1 MNAEVAALTPAA
13 ARQMFRDGLSVSTS
27 GWCKGATQ
35 ANLIAVPKQYAYDF
49 LLFAQR
55 NPRSCPVIDVSD
67 PGSPTTSLAAGA
79 DLRTDIPGYRI
90 IADGMV
96 VEERTEVTEQWTDD
110 MVAFLIGCSFTFE
123 HALVEAG
130 VPVRHLTAGRNVP
143 MYRTS
148 VASRAAGV
156 MHGPIVVSMRAIPAS
171 QVATAVRVTS
181 HYPTMHGAPLHIGD
195 PASLGI
201 VDLDSPDYGDA
212 PLIEEGDVPV
222 FWGCGV
228 TPQAIAVAARLPL
241 SISHAPGMMMITD
254 VTDKSWAV

>member
-1 MNAEVAALTPAA
+1 MNAVASLTPAS
-13 ARQMFRDGLSVSTS
+13 ARQMFRDGLSVPTS
-27 GWCKGATQ
+27 GWCEGATQ
-35 ANLIAVPKQYAYDF
+35 ANLIALPKRYAYDF

-55 NPRSCPVIDVSD
+55 NPQSCPVIDVSD
-67 PGSPTTSLAAGA
+67 PGSPTTRLAAGA

-96 VEERTEVTEQWTDD
+96 VEERSEVTEHWTDD

-148 VASRAAGV
+148 VVSRAAGV

-171 QVATAVRVTS
+171 QVATAVQVTS
-181 HYPTMHGAPLHIGD
+181 HYPNMHGAPLHIGD

-201 VDLDSPDYGDA
+201 VDLGSPDYGDE

-228 TPQAIAVAARLPL
+228 TPQAIAVAARLPFA
-241 SISHAPGMMMITD
+241 ISHAPGMMMITD
-254 VTDKSWAV
+254 ATDKSWAV